1 MWLQKGE
8 VLFSRQ
14 SEPRIGCLESEL
26 RGPQPRSDAP
36 QFPLTYAPPSA
47 RASWKIP
54 MIAPSWMGSPQPCF
68 KRQSTSANATVKWS
82 RCRTGISCWI
92 NSCVRLAV
100 RIHVEYSYF
109 EASQFI
115 FHSNLAVPPVL
126 GPQHQPVVGNLP
138 KSLVLVHQ
146 LQKIIQRI
154 ALWVQHSLQRFQA
167 GSKAHLIIEAMRDLL
182 RSCLRST
189 VQCECNI
196 YNCWLGTNCQYV
208 TNMKELIIQ
217 WYGFD

>member
-109 EASQFI
+109 EASL
-115 FHSNLAVPPVL
+115 FHSSSFIPTLL
-126 GPQHQPVVGNLP
+126 YHLFWGPNINPWWGTSPNPLSLCISCK
-138 KSLVLVHQ
+138 KSSN
-146 LQKIIQRI
+146 
-154 ALWVQHSLQRFQA
+154 A
-167 GSKAHLIIEAMRDLL
+167 
-182 RSCLRST
+182 
-189 VQCECNI
+189 
-196 YNCWLGTNCQYV
+196 
-208 TNMKELIIQ
+208 
-217 WYGFD
+217 